1 MSAEKIIEIAVLVAG
16 IDEEYQGS
24 VIEGINDSA
33 KRYNVNVSYFSAF
46 GGVMTSSLYDIGEYN
61 IYELVNY
68 NRFDGAI
75 LLTNTI
81 NDPVE
86 KKKIVDKAKHANIP
100 VVVLDCD
107 DYKEFYNIS
116 IDNSAA
122 MCDIVRHVIKVH
134 NARKKVILMLPVT
147 FEPPGKIG
155 INPNRLVTRIKKN
168 TVSR

>member
-16 IDEEYQGS
+16 IDEEYQSS

-134 NARKKVILMLPVT
+134 NARN
-147 FEPPGKIG
+147 
-155 INPNRLVTRIKKN
+155 INY
-168 TVSR
+168 VSGPLGNPEALDR